1 MAITHCCCC
10 GYADGIGVHRFC
22 ELCTAGSIAVG
33 GPIGARFALELV
45 GHARQR
51 DHGELCR
58 IASGIVAVLGSLGD
72 GSRRSFA
79 ASK

>member
-1 MAITHCCCC
+1 M
-10 GYADGIGVHRFC
+10 HRFC

-45 GHARQR
+45 GHARER

-58 IASGIVAVLGSLGD
+58 IVSRFVAVLGGLGD
-72 GSRRSFA
+72 GSRRSLA

>member
-1 MAITHCCCC
+1 M
-10 GYADGIGVHRFC
+10 HRFC
-22 ELCTAGSIAVG
+22 ELCTAGSITVG

-58 IASGIVAVLGSLGD
+58 IASGIVAVLGGLGD
-72 GSRRSFA
+72 GSRRSLA

>member
-1 MAITHCCCC
+1 M
-10 GYADGIGVHRFC
+10 HRFC

-58 IASGIVAVLGSLGD
+58 ITGGLVAVFGGFAH
-72 GSRRSFA
+72 GSR
-79 ASK
+79 